1 MGMEIFIGTNSFT
14 ATFLKRIEMATKKE
28 YAKWCMM
35 LIEGEDFMVDD
46 IFEAM
51 HDDGFIDEGQEWV
64 SEDEDDE

>member
-1 MGMEIFIGTNSFT
+1 
-14 ATFLKRIEMATKKE
+14 MATKKE

-51 HDDGFIDEGQEWV
+51 HDDGFIDDGQEWV